1 MKAWFYG
8 LQMRERWI
16 VAAGA
21 VAALVIVVWGFVMT
35 PLRAEIA
42 TLRTAVDTKQRLLI
56 DVTRIENDQP
66 AAIAGNR
73 EGAGQALVVI
83 VANTAGRHG
92 LDFPTNRP
100 NGPSGVNVSFQGAAF
115 DSLVAWLLMLHDT
128 YGVDVES
135 ASFVSARE
143 VGLVNGQ
150 LSLRRL

>member
-83 VANTAGRHG
+83 EANTAGRHG

-100 NGPSGVNVSFQGAAF
+100 NGPSGVNVSFQGASF